1 MLLNCLFISRTN
13 GKGKG
18 VFTNENIPAGTVIE
32 LSPVIVMSSEE
43 RMLLDQTTLHDYI
56 FIWGE
61 NNKQCC
67 MALGYIAMYN
77 HSYQSNCEY
86 FMDFEEET
94 MMVKTVREI
103 LAGEEVTVNYNGDWN
118 NREKIWFNAQ

>member
-67 MALGYIAMYN
+67 MALGFIPIYN
-77 HSYQSNCEY
+77 HSYKSNCEHGICRTK
-86 FMDFEEET
+86 F
-94 MMVKTVREI
+94 R
-103 LAGEEVTVNYNGDWN
+103 NGL
-118 NREKIWFNAQ
+118 